1 MEAYAQKLVIVALVL
16 AIATGHK
23 PTVAMGQ
30 TLCGMTTDGLM
41 ACRSSVSGANPPPP
55 SATCCTALSGAD
67 MQCLCKYKKSNL
79 LASFGIDP
87 SLAMQLPAKCNL
99 AQAFPCA

>member
-16 AIATGHK
+16 AIATGHE

-30 TLCGMTTDGLM
+30 TMCGMTTDGLM
-41 ACRSSVSGANPPPP
+41 ACRPSVSGANPLPP

-67 MQCLCKYKKSNL
+67 MQCLCKYKKSNM

-99 AQAFPCA
+99 AQASPCA